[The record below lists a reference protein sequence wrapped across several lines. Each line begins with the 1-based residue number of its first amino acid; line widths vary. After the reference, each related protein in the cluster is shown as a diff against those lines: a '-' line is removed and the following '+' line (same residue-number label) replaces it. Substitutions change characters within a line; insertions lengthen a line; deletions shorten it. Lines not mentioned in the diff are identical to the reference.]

1 MKNLKLKIKFD
12 DKLKHDSSL
21 SLIKEY
27 YTNLEINNSISVYND
42 DSGLDLP
49 IPVTTIC
56 DKPFSVHKVNFLIS
70 CVMEDLDTGEIL
82 PYYIYP
88 RSSIYKHP
96 VMLANHVG
104 IIDKNYRG
112 NLQAPIRFFEEYTLQ
127 QNLKLFQICSNDLT
141 PFKIKIVDHLDSTD
155 RGTNGFGSTG
165 L

>member
-1 MKNLKLKIKFD
+1 MKNLQLKIKFD

-112 NLQAPIRFFEEYTLQ
+112 QGVGKKMLEVFESFVQTKKGKTLMVFSDS
-127 QNLKLFQICSNDLT
+127 K
-141 PFKIKIVDHLDSTD
+141 VDD
-155 RGTNGFGSTG
+155 F
-165 L
+165 